1 MQDYHVLP
9 SERITSF
16 NIPKK
21 NKKCGS
27 EQVRRKKNRSSKNP
41 QKLLAKVAL
50 QSFEESKIV
59 GVKIRISTSRMVKL
73 GCYQSRLLSPGG
85 FFLVFGNLRKMRTGF
100 VVVEKAIMKYQ
111 LGACF
116 IEI

>member
-1 MQDYHVLP
+1 MCKIIMSSLQKGSHH
-9 SERITSF
+9 STSQ
-16 NIPKK
+16 KK
-21 NKKCGS
+21 QEMRFRTGA
-27 EQVRRKKNRSSKNP
+27 EKKNRSSKNP

-100 VVVEKAIMKYQ
+100 VVVEKPIMKYQ